1 MANSQSN
8 RNAINTALHRR
19 KVILRFL
26 GQWPVIVLVILILL
40 TMAPYFFAILISGK
54 SRAQFDFNPFGFTF
68 PFYFDQTY
76 PAAFRVI
83 IRYIFNSVFV
93 SSVSCIGVLIL
104 GALVAYLFARF
115 EFPGKEFLFVV
126 ILSMLMI
133 PGILTLVPRFV
144 VVYQLGLY
152 KTIWSLIIPY
162 IASGQ
167 VMAIF
172 LLRTFFGSISNEFFE
187 AAKIDGANEVNCFLS
202 LALPLSKSIL
212 GVVAI
217 LQVLG
222 TWNDLFWPYLVVGG
236 IRELM
241 TIPIGLLTFSS
252 DYGEMIGTQMA
263 GYILSSLPLI
273 ILFAFTSRQFVAGL
287 TSGGLKL

>member
-1 MANSQSN
+1 MTVTKSN
-8 RNAINTALHRR
+8 RSAINTAEHRR

-26 GQWPVIVLVILILL
+26 GQWPVIVLIILILL

-54 SRAQFDFNPFGFTF
+54 SRAQFDINPFGFTF
-68 PFYFDQTY
+68 PFYFGQTY
-76 PAAFRVI
+76 SAAFRVI
-83 IRYIFNSVFV
+83 IRFIFNSVLV
-93 SSVSCIGVLIL
+93 SSVSCLGVLAL

-115 EFPGKEFLFVV
+115 QFPGKEFLFVM

-144 VVYQLGLY
+144 VIVQLGLY
-152 KTIWSLIIPY
+152 QTMWSLILPY
-162 IASGQ
+162 IAGGQ

-172 LLRTFFGSISNEFFE
+172 LLRTFFQSLPNEYFE
-187 AAKIDGANEVNCFLS
+187 AAKLDGADDVRCFLT

-217 LQVLG
+217 LQILG
-222 TWNDLFWPYLVVGG
+222 TWNDLFWPYLVIGG
-236 IRELM
+236 NRELM
-241 TIPIGLLTFSS
+241 TIPVGLLSFSS
-252 DYGEMIGTQMA
+252 EYGQMIGTQMA

-273 ILFAFTSRQFVAGL
+273 ILFIFASRQFVEGL
-287 TSGGLKL
+287 TTGGLKL